1 MKIIELSFNLLLNDF
16 LNYVLNDNHYFQCYS
31 YYGDVE
37 PAYWGTKVLIEDESP
52 KAESLKTTMT
62 LFHLAI

>member
-1 MKIIELSFNLLLNDF
+1 MKLIELSFNLLLNDF
-16 LNYVLNDNHYFQCYS
+16 LNYVLNDKHYFQCYS

-37 PAYWGTKVLIEDESP
+37 PTYWGTKVLIKGGSP
-52 KAESLKTTMT
+52 KAGSLKTIMM